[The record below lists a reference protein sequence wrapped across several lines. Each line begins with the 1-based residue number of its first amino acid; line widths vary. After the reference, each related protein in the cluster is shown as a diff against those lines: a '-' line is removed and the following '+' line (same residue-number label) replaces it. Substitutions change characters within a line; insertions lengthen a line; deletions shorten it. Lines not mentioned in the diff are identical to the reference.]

1 MSRSAQRIFLIG
13 GRPSSECPMNKFSKR
28 NMLIFILCLLFGTVL
43 IGLGMAYV
51 IELKQRIFP
60 IGPNNVTTGENRINR
75 YFWHSGAVT
84 YESRSQLTR
93 LGVTG
98 PGSTW
103 RRLGV

>member
-13 GRPSSECPMNKFSKR
+13 GRPSSECPMNKLSKR

-51 IELKQRIFP
+51 IQLKQRIFP
-60 IGPNNVTTGENRINR
+60 IGPSNVATRESRINR

-84 YESRSQLTR
+84 YESRSQVTC
-93 LGVTG
+93 LGVAG
-98 PGSTW
+98 FKPG
-103 RRLGV
+103 